1 LSEDLTKTQ
10 VTGIKQESKS
20 DRLFFKQEINDIV
33 KEFIRAYVRGQIK
46 LDLSVSVEPF
56 RNMGSLSDETLAS
69 HPLFLKSL
77 ELRNGIINMISIC
90 SGIKNSTEE
99 QYQDAINN
107 LFVNILILR
116 MTYGIEG
123 SFYSND
129 IESQFKLIINDLTEI
144 KKDNEL
150 YKQKIYQVLE
160 YVERLDP
167 SIKGGK

>member
-1 LSEDLTKTQ
+1 
-10 VTGIKQESKS
+10 
-20 DRLFFKQEINDIV
+20 
-33 KEFIRAYVRGQIK
+33 
-46 LDLSVSVEPF
+46 
-56 RNMGSLSDETLAS
+56 
-69 HPLFLKSL
+69 L